1 MLRGHVKVGA
11 RSAAV
16 MSLHRL
22 FFTPLITAGSMLMAG
37 AAAAVMELPAQAQV
51 ESFLWGPGS
60 NVGPAT
66 KVEPQNCV
74 TAPDG
79 SITCDTKIVNPPG
92 DTPAKP
98 QYRPFSY

>member
-1 MLRGHVKVGA
+1 M
-11 RSAAV
+11 
-16 MSLHRL
+16 HRL
-22 FFTPLITAGSMLMAG
+22 FATPLTTVGSMLMA
-37 AAAAVMELPAQAQV
+37 AAVVAALESPARAQV

-60 NVGPAT
+60 NVGPET

>member
-1 MLRGHVKVGA
+1 MA
-11 RSAAV
+11 RSAAA

-22 FFTPLITAGSMLMAG
+22 FASPAAFGLKLCAGMVVAG
-37 AAAAVMELPAQAQV
+37 LELPALAQV

-60 NVGPAT
+60 NVGPET
-66 KVEPQNCV
+66 KIEPQNCV

-79 SITCDTKIVNPPG
+79 SITCDTKVVNPPG
-92 DTPAKP
+92 DSPAKP